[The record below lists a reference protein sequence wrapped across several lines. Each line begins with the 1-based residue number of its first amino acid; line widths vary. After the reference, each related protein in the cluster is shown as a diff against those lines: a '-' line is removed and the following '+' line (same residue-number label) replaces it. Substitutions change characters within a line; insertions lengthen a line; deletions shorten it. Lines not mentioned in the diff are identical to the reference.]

1 MMALLEVHDTVDI
14 TDFSQVTWLGRV
26 MKENRKQEWAEIEFD
41 FVSAG
46 PRPEKEDCST
56 HGLNSKSQQGR
67 LTSLGSGTARS
78 LHQQATDVESDFSSD
93 KQDVHTE
100 CDAGSARFDDGGF
113 GYDMDASATGSK
125 RGVKEVKEPKW
136 GMPSGKSAKK
146 EKAKARKT
154 KTDEVKE
161 RDDGGFTLRST
172 DKEADLEKTKVD
184 SELREVPEWDQG
196 CFAHDPTWIPSW
208 GTVKAE
214 KTKAAKA
221 KVKKAKAKSAQ
232 AEEANEAPE
241 RLLWDDS
248 DEV

>member
-1 MMALLEVHDTVDI
+1 MALLELHDTVDM
-14 TDFSQVTWLGRV
+14 TDFSRLTGVYHLG
-26 MKENRKQEWAEIEFD
+26 KEKRKEEWTEIESV

-56 HGLNSKSQQGR
+56 HGLNSKSRQSR

-100 CDAGSARFDDGGF
+100 CDAGSARLDDGGF

-146 EKAKARKT
+146 EKAKARKS

-184 SELREVPEWDQG
+184 SELREGPEWDQG
-196 CFAHDPTWIPSW
+196 CFVYDPTWIPSW
-208 GTVKAE
+208 GMVKAE

-221 KVKKAKAKSAQ
+221 KVKRAKAKRAQ
-232 AEEANEAPE
+232 AEEVNEAPQ
-241 RLLWDDS
+241 RVLWDDF